1 LTGLIDLLNLK
12 LPILQF
18 SPLNYYF
25 NNKKIFYEL
34 IYILSASECGLEKSL
49 NLYCEKNSCYCNQS
63 TIVKS

>member
-34 IYILSASECGLEKSL
+34 IYILSASECGLEKFFKSL
-49 NLYCEKNSCYCNQS
+49 LRKK
-63 TIVKS
+63 IVVIVIN

>member
-18 SPLNYYF
+18 NPLNIYF

-34 IYILSASECGLEKSL
+34 IYILSATERGLEKISKF
-49 NLYCEKNSCYCNQS
+49 YC
-63 TIVKS
+63 VKK

>member
-34 IYILSASECGLEKSL
+34 IYILSATEHDLEKSL
-49 NLYCEKNSCYCNQS
+49 NLYC
-63 TIVKS
+63 VKK

>member
-34 IYILSASECGLEKSL
+34 IYILSATEHGLEKIFKSL
-49 NLYCEKNSCYCNQS
+49 LCKK
-63 TIVKS
+63 IVVIAIN